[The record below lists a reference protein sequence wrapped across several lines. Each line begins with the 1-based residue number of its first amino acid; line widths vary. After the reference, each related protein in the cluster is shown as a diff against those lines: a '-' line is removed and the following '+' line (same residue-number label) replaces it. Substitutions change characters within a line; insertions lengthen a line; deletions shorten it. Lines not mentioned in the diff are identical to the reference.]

1 MRETTRPCTG
11 DGPEPPHPDI
21 HAALPA
27 YAASIILGGD
37 PGSAYPHVAQHLAG
51 CPACRAELG
60 EIVALATP
68 LYHREPVPT
77 AAPTF
82 DLSFL
87 TAPQGD
93 PKPLRYW
100 WYDQVGR
107 LIIQLSQDLLRSLIP
122 PAAAIAT
129 RGDSIPQHQL
139 RVETPQGIR
148 VTIEVLVAP
157 DDAAHATI
165 QVVVDQ
171 LTQDPLDQ
179 PSVTVTLRASSQTWS
194 VTTDPIG
201 VATFHGIPIAT
212 LPEIQV
218 TVEAVA

>member
-1 MRETTRPCTG
+1 MRETTRSCMG
-11 DGPEPPHPDI
+11 DGREPPHPDI

-27 YAASIILGGD
+27 YAASIILGDD
-37 PGSAYPHVAQHLAG
+37 PESVYPHVARHLAG
-51 CPACRAELG
+51 CSTCRAELG

-68 LYHREPVPT
+68 LYHREPVP
-77 AAPTF
+77 AATPAF
-82 DLSFL
+82 NLSFL
-87 TAPQGD
+87 TAQQGAPEPQ
-93 PKPLRYW
+93 RHW
-100 WYDQVGR
+100 WYDQLGR
-107 LIIQLSQDLLRSLIP
+107 LVIQLSQDLLRSLIP

-139 RVETPQGIR
+139 RVESPQGIR

-171 LTQDPLDQ
+171 LAKDPLDQ
-179 PSVTVTLRASSQTWS
+179 PSVTVTLRASAQTWS

-218 TVEAVA
+218 TVEAVG